1 MMQSEEI
8 MDNNKRLEIIL
19 KIRDIRK
26 KINELNITIEEKEV
40 LRKSLNYYENMLDL
54 DIARSNLNKD
64 ELDYEDI
71 LNDIVKVDVPVE
83 EDIYRYQEFIKI
95 NDSNIIK
102 IIDNISNI
110 IENLEL
116 NKDDIVVLLN
126 SLKEYSIY
134 LNQLAIEKQHNKELY
149 DEIMKGK

>member
-64 ELDYEDI
+64 ELDNEDI